1 MVDKIDFFVCNPN
14 AGINKDL
21 SGIYIQFDVLDQKGV
36 LTGAT
41 HAVAM
46 PTSQAM
52 LLLRLLEH
60 LQQKFSLPKPEEE
73 ITENMIAAAQAGASE
88 AQK

>member
-1 MVDKIDFFVCNPN
+1 MVDKIDTFVCNPN

-52 LLLRLLEH
+52 LRLLEH

-73 ITENMIAAAQAGASE
+73 ITENMIAAAQAGAGE